1 MSVPLRVAACATA
14 MALTLTPELGAA
26 PAARAE
32 APVTQLHHQSDQ
44 ALRKQEL
51 MRRRHLVFHRRHE
64 RHLARERMRHA
75 VRKKR
80 ARMQARWQI
89 RAERAVRFAYRQ
101 RGKPY
106 RWGGTG
112 PRGYDCSGLVQ
123 RAWRAAGVRIPRVT
137 YGQYRLRTHVSRR
150 RLRPGDL
157 VFFHGLGHVG
167 IYVGRARFIHSPHRG
182 TRVRVERLGGY
193 YRRAFVGA
201 VRPAWRP
208 ARSRAHR
215 FSAAHRRHRVHRRHY
230 ARRHHGHGHVHHG
243 HVHHRHVHHRHVHH
257 RHVHHRGHR
266 HHHRR

>member
-1 MSVPLRVAACATA
+1 MMSVPLRVAACATT
-14 MALTLTPELGAA
+14 MALTLTPEMAA
-26 PAARAE
+26 TRAAATETTVVQIHRQDN
-32 APVTQLHHQSDQ
+32 QLR
-44 ALRKQEL
+44 RKQQ
-51 MRRRHLVFHRRHE
+51 MRRRQELFHRQHLRHMA
-64 RHLARERMRHA
+64 LMRKRQA

-80 ARMQARWQI
+80 VRMMARWQI
-89 RAERAVRFAYRQ
+89 RADHAVRFAYRQ

-137 YGQYRLRTHVSRR
+137 YGQYRIRTHVPRR

-167 IYVGRARFIHSPHRG
+167 IYVGRARFIHSPHSG
-182 TRVRVERLGGY
+182 TRVRVERLRGY

-208 ARSRAHR
+208 ARSRGHR
-215 FSAAHRRHRVHRRHY
+215 ISHVHRRHHAHRRHHGGF
-230 ARRHHGHGHVHHG
+230 HHGQ
-243 HVHHRHVHHRHVHH
+243 R
-257 RHVHHRGHR
+257 HR
-266 HHHRR
+266 HHHGHRHRHHR